1 MGETI
6 KFRVDVESNGVIYYL
21 CSNNF
26 KKRL

>member
-6 KFRVDVESNGVIYYL
+6 KFRAEVESKGVIYYL
-21 CSNNF
+21 CSNNL